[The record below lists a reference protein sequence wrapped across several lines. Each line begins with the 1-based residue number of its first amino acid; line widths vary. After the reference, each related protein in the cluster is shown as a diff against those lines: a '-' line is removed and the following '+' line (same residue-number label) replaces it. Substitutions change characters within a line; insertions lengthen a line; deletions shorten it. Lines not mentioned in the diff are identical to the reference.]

1 MFTYI
6 LAFII
11 AFSIYN
17 EVRFFFIKKR
27 IKKSPEIRKGM
38 EPFLLKGGKDGVLMI
53 HGFSSSPFE
62 CRKLAK
68 YLNRK
73 GYTVYAPLLTGHGTS
88 PEHLA
93 VSKWHQWISD
103 AQNGLSLLDKMCDNI
118 WIIGNS
124 MGGNVAISIPEKSQ
138 KVKGLVC
145 MSTPIRFKMK
155 FMLFRYIVPLL
166 RRIKIFQKKFY
177 SKRYMEKLKKF
188 RKKTYQII
196 PLSSLAHLQKMIK
209 FSAKRIKDITLPLLV
224 VQARPDLYLDEKGAE
239 YLYLNSQSPVK
250 QLLWVDRSYH
260 NIIADEKIGKI
271 KLFKEILGF
280 LRKTR

>member
-17 EVRFFFIKKR
+17 EVRFFFIKRR
-27 IKKSPEIRKGM
+27 IKKSPEIQKGM
-38 EPFLLKGGKDGVLMI
+38 EPFLLKGGKEGILMI

-68 YLNRK
+68 YFNRK

-103 AQNGLSLLDKMCDNI
+103 AQNGLSLLEKMCDKI
-118 WIIGNS
+118 WILGNS

-138 KVKGLVC
+138 KVKGLIC

-155 FMLFRYIVPLL
+155 LMLFRYIVPLL

-177 SKRYMEKLKKF
+177 SKRYLERLRKF
-188 RKKTYQII
+188 RTRSYQII

-209 FSAKRIKDITLPLLV
+209 FSIKKIKDIKLPLLV
-224 VQARPDLYLDEKGAE
+224 VQARPDSYLDERGAE
-239 YLYLNSQSPVK
+239 YLYLHSQSTVK
-250 QLLWVDRSYH
+250 QLLWVNQSYH
-260 NIIADEKIGKI
+260 NIIGDEKIGKVRI
-271 KLFKEILGF
+271 FKEIGQF
-280 LRKTR
+280 MRKTR